1 MHLESKIVS
10 SVIGFLLGLLLSY
23 LESKISKREVNRR
36 DHIKIGFISGI
47 SVFMVLYFQSN
58 KIVNT
63 SINQTI
69 RTGNP
74 NF

>member
-1 MHLESKIVS
+1 MQLESKIVS
-10 SVIGFLLGLLLSY
+10 SIIGFLLGLLLSY
-23 LESKISKREVNRR
+23 LESRITKREVNKRE
-36 DHIKIGFISGI
+36 HLKIGFISAA